1 MLNIR
6 ENHTE
11 KANTYRKDRK
21 KRQVTRRSRE
31 KQGRGQDNNSNR
43 GIGITQDN

>member
-11 KANTYRKDRK
+11 KANRYRKDRK
-21 KRQVTRRSRE
+21 KKASNTQKSRNT
-31 KQGRGQDNNSNR
+31 GQR
-43 GIGITQDN
+43 LGQ